1 MIDHAPGPAAR
12 GVEIREVTRDEGELR
27 LDRWFRRHYPD
38 LGHGRLEKLLRTGQV
53 RVDGARAKAGLRLAP
68 GQRVRVPPPGR
79 TAPPSAAA
87 RKQPPPPRPEEA
99 QALRARV
106 LYRDADVI
114 AIDKPAGL
122 AVQGGTGTRHHL
134 DAMLDALRF
143 EAGERPRLVHRLDR
157 DTSGVLLLA
166 RNVRAAARLG
176 AAFRDRRPRK
186 PYWALV
192 VGLPPADAGRIALPL
207 AKTGGAA
214 GERMAADAEGK
225 AAITHYAVIETAGAR
240 AAWLA
245 LQPGTGRTH
254 QIRVHMAHVGHPVI
268 GDPVYASGFA
278 TKTLA
283 LPEPLKGIVT
293 SLPRQALHAAQLGF
307 KHPHSGEELCFSAPL
322 PADMALLEK
331 TLIPFSNKPVL

>member
-1 MIDHAPGPAAR
+1 VS
-12 GVEIREVTRDEGELR
+12 GVEIREVTRDEGEMR

-68 GQRVRVPPPGR
+68 GQRVRVPPLGASLPAPAR
-79 TAPPSAAA
+79 KRPPPSPAS
-87 RKQPPPPRPEEA
+87 PEEA
-99 QALRARV
+99 EALRARV

-122 AVQGGTGTRHHL
+122 AVQGGTGTRRHL

-143 EAGERPRLVHRLDR
+143 EAEERPRLVHRLDR

-176 AAFRDRRPRK
+176 AAFRGRRLRK
-186 PYWALV
+186 LYWALV
-192 VGLPPADAGRIALPL
+192 VGVPPADSGRIALPL
-207 AKTGGAA
+207 AKTGGGVA
-214 GERMAADAEGK
+214 GERMAADAGGK

-254 QIRVHMAHVGHPVI
+254 QIRVHCAALGTPI
-268 GDPVYASGFA
+268 QGDGKYGGAGAF
-278 TKTLA
+278 LA
-283 LPEPLKGIVT
+283 GEGIA
-293 SLPRQALHAAQLGF
+293 PRLHLHARAI
-307 KHPHSGEELCFSAPL
+307 ELPAPPGGGRPLRVVAPL
-322 PADMALLEK
+322 PPHMRETWAFLGFDPEPSGDVSFLADG
-331 TLIPFSNKPVL
+331 